1 MFETTL
7 GADASRN
14 SLETSVN
21 YFNPKSDRSL
31 WLTAAVENLT
41 WRNYDRSFRQRLA
54 LTGGN
59 YWQENYPSG
68 AIEAIEYGHRWEV
81 DRDLSIRYG
90 IGRTLRPYDGERE
103 GRTFGNL
110 VLLWRF

>member
-1 MFETTL
+1 
-7 GADASRN
+7 
-14 SLETSVN
+14 
-21 YFNPKSDRSL
+21 
-31 WLTAAVENLT
+31 LTAAVENLT

-59 YWQENYPSG
+59 YWQENYASG

-90 IGRTLRPYDGERE
+90 IGRMLRPYDGERE

-110 VLLWRF
+110 VMLWRF